1 MNPTGSDV
9 SNAVVALGTEGL
21 QYYNAVAHNVFPTT
35 TLATTPGGASV
46 ISASTGAS
54 TTIFLYVALAIAAAF
69 LIWQIAK

>member
-1 MNPTGSDV
+1 MNPTGGDV

-54 TTIFLYVALAIAAAF
+54 TQILLYVALFIAAAF
-69 LIWQIAK
+69 LVWQLVR